1 MDTPLHRER
10 DCYDGRNSERLLVCC
25 QRIWLGVALR
35 ELPVV
40 VPQPDI
46 VPVIM
51 KRVNDESL
59 LVVSNDNGAIAV
71 TLSSQVM
78 NAAAEA
84 TGIAYA
90 R

>member
-1 MDTPLHRER
+1 
-10 DCYDGRNSERLLVCC
+10 
-25 QRIWLGVALR
+25 
-35 ELPVV
+35 